1 MDKPYFSIVIPVYNI
16 ERLIDKTL
24 NSVLSQTLQDWEAI
38 CIDDG
43 SPDKAGLICDNYA
56 QKDNRIKVVHKKN
69 EGLAAARNIGI
80 KNSNGQYIIIL
91 EGSDLF
97 ASDATLQFI
106 RELIGDNSPDIMFG
120 RLQDLLEK
128 TWSITN
134 VQKEYCVD
142 GIFTEGGEKLLIKL
156 LENEDI
162 LAYSS
167 PVNKIYKRSFII
179 ENDLWFCEGIY
190 HDDDEWVPKAIA
202 HTKTTLFTNEIIYSA
217 LDWAECFGKIKN
229 EKGLTKK
236 ACDKMFLAERCCEY
250 FCTHFSG
257 NNKLLAKVYEYYIRF
272 YQSGMCGYFDVT
284 DNQFRIKILESIKK
298 HSGVLK
304 YAKDTESKNLK
315 ILHFLY
321 KLLGIRTTLLLINV
335 RYRRIHR
342 NGK

>member
-24 NSVLSQTLQDWEAI
+24 SSVLLQTHQDWEAI

-56 QKDNRIKVVHKKN
+56 QKDSRIKVVHKKN
-69 EGLAAARNIGI
+69 EGLAAARNTGI

-97 ASDATLQFI
+97 ASDKTLQFI
-106 RELIGDNSPDIMFG
+106 RKLIGDNSPDIVFG

-128 TWSITN
+128 KWSITN
-134 VQKEYCVD
+134 VQKKYCVD

-179 ENDLWFCEGIY
+179 KNNLWFCEGIY

-217 LDWAECFGKIKN
+217 LDWAECFGNIKN

-250 FCTHFSG
+250 FSTHFSG
-257 NNKLLAKVYEYYIRF
+257 NNELLAKVYEYYIRF
-272 YQSGMCGYFDVT
+272 YQSGMCGFFEVNDS
-284 DNQFRIKILESIKK
+284 QFRIKVLESIRK
-298 HSGVLK
+298 HSGILK
-304 YAKDTESKNLK
+304 YAKYTESINLN
-315 ILHFLY
+315 ILSLIY
-321 KLLGIRTTLLLINV
+321 RTLGARATLFVLNK
-335 RYRRIHR
+335 RIKR
-342 NGK
+342 ME